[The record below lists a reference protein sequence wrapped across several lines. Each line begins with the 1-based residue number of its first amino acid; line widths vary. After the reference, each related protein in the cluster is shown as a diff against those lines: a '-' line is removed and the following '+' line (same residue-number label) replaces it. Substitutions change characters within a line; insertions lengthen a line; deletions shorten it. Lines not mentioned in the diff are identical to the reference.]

1 MYSDT
6 YLEHFQAPKNVGELE
21 PPRTLVE
28 VEHEGGGCFDK
39 LRLTIKVTDGRIDK
53 AMFKARA
60 CSGTIAASSAA
71 TEWAEGKTLD
81 EALSFTADMLTEYLG
96 GVPERKRHS
105 VELAA
110 EAVRKAAAE
119 AKGY

>member
-1 MYSDT
+1 MGYSEL
-6 YLEHFQAPKNVGELE
+6 YLKHFTAPCNVGELE
-21 PPRTLVE
+21 DPSAKVE

-39 LRLTIKVTDGRIDK
+39 LRLTINVENNVVTE

-71 TEWAEGKTLD
+71 TEWAQGKPVEELKK
-81 EALSFTADMLTEYLG
+81 ASADMLDGYLG
-96 GVPERKRHS
+96 GVPEKKRHS

-110 EAVRKAAAE
+110 RALREAAE
-119 AKGY
+119 SL